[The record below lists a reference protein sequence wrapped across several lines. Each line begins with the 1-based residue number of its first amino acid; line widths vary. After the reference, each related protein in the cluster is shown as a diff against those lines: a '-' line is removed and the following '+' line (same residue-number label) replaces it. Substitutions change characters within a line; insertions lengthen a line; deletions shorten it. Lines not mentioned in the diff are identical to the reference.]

1 VSLNKP
7 FHGNNHCSPGDNTPA
22 FPIRYSPTLNAKL
35 VGKFSLGKTKQ
46 GPAALQKQPWCF
58 PVFIGPV
65 LSHSVEFSRPKPDS
79 QAQKYLLT
87 FIVKICDSYTKQR
100 TPAGLLWIGE
110 EHYATPGEFLAEG
123 AQLGFSRRIAKLPNG
138 FKIGETWVFLAHRKA
153 KPGLVEGKLFDKEPG
168 FLPGIFLAI
177 RPQRVERIVWQS
189 EHDHFFETLKLH
201 GSMNVMGE
209 SWLNLIDKSD
219 EVFWRLKRDYDRGIT
234 LVAVP
239 DGDPD
244 HK

>member
-1 VSLNKP
+1 M
-7 FHGNNHCSPGDNTPA
+7 
-22 FPIRYSPTLNAKL
+22 
-35 VGKFSLGKTKQ
+35 
-46 GPAALQKQPWCF
+46 
-58 PVFIGPV
+58 
-65 LSHSVEFSRPKPDS
+65 
-79 QAQKYLLT
+79 
-87 FIVKICDSYTKQR
+87 
-100 TPAGLLWIGE
+100 LWIGE